1 MKRVVTA
8 PIRSLDDF
16 LLEGARLQFIGFK
29 DPEPLVNRIINNLL
43 YYQTN
48 YLLVFIINFILVG
61 IAHPVQIVLAF
72 SAVVT
77 AFVGILYVYVTNNK
91 PESRRFKIYPGV
103 CAAIVMFAGYVLVY
117 ILSSVAVFMFGI
129 ALPVLVCL
137 LHAMLRMRNI
147 KNKINRHVE
156 LIGVERTPMGVLLEY
171 LGHEQEAGS

>member
-29 DPEPLVNRIINNLL
+29 DPERLVNRIINNLL

-48 YLLVFIINFILVG
+48 YLLLFIINFILVG
-61 IAHPVQIVLAF
+61 IAHPVQIVMAF

-77 AFVGILYVYVTNNK
+77 A
-91 PESRRFKIYPGV
+91 
-103 CAAIVMFAGYVLVY
+103 VLVY
-117 ILSSVAVFMFGI
+117 ILGSVAVFMFGV

-156 LIGVERTPMGVLLEY
+156 LIGVKRTPMGMLLEY